1 MVFVYGTAFYGK
13 IAPLHKQRIET
24 RFFSLM
30 FIPIFPVGSVFV
42 TSAKFNK
49 RYGIDIPL
57 SKKSVFATYCRMFC
71 LLLAVY
77 MLCSALGIGHLHF
90 YLSFEAAR
98 HTTNLYFL
106 KGAVFAAFYIYFYFF
121 FGQSTAEQIALRNK
135 IGSVTGIYALPQWFN
150 YVYLKN
156 MLRTLQLEYKET
168 YPGSNWK
175 EDLADKAVA
184 PQKHAVLYAL
194 ALFNCMVNDIPEND
208 ELYAIGDKLY
218 NPHQSNN

>member
-49 RYGIDIPL
+49 RHGIDIPL
-57 SKKSVFATYCRMFC
+57 NKKSVIATYCRMFS
-71 LLLAVY
+71 LLIAVY
-77 MLCSALGIGHLHF
+77 MLCSALGIGHLYF

-98 HTTNLYFL
+98 HATTLYFI
-106 KGAVFAAFYIYFYFF
+106 KGAVFAALYIYFYFF
-121 FGQSTAEQIALRNK
+121 FGKSTGTEIGLRNK

-156 MLRTLQLEYKET
+156 MLRTLQLEYKEA
-168 YPGSNWK
+168 YAGSNWK
-175 EDLADKAVA
+175 EDLADNNSA
-184 PQKHAVLYAL
+184 PEKHAALYAL

-208 ELYAIGDKLY
+208 ELYAIADKLY
-218 NPHQSNN
+218 NPLQYNK